1 MSTFKMFLKIIKGH
15 KFYFLIYLILLG
27 ILGLAVG
34 GFSNAFNTDAG
45 EVPYQPLNARIAIIN
60 RDGSSLSQSVA
71 AYLSR
76 DATVVPLE
84 DTERA
89 IQDAVATNRA
99 EYILV
104 IPQGW
109 GEGVMDA
116 ARSGAQ
122 APNLQTYT
130 SFATASGSVMDI
142 KVRSYV
148 QILYAFAAG
157 DTSQNTLTQSFVA
170 RCAETAAAE
179 KTEGFVIPQDAAPV
193 PGSLSAYF
201 KFSIY
206 PLFASTAIMIAT
218 VLNRMNR
225 KEIQERLL
233 ATPETSRRRNLGIF
247 WGCLIVGGAAWLYIS
262 LLGVVFYGRSL
273 LVHNVEALLWCL
285 FALLIFS
292 FFAVSF
298 GFFIGQFKVSEN
310 VSNAIGNVMGLALS
324 ALGGGWVSAELFPDP
339 LQRLAHFIPSYW
351 MSDVVSRVSATPLLT
366 SEIRGVLGMD
376 LFIMLLFGAAFFFA
390 AMVVG
395 RNRAKEEL

>member
-45 EVPYQPLNARIAIIN
+45 EVPYQPLNTRIAIIN

-122 APNLQTYT
+122 VPNLQTYA

-170 RCAETAAAE
+170 RRAEIAAAE

-193 PGSLSAYF
+193 SGSLSAYF

-298 GFFIGQFKVSEN
+298 GFFIGQLKVSEN

-324 ALGGGWVSAELFPDP
+324 ALGGGWVSAELFPDT

-376 LFIMLLFGAAFFFA
+376 FFIMLLFGAAFFFA